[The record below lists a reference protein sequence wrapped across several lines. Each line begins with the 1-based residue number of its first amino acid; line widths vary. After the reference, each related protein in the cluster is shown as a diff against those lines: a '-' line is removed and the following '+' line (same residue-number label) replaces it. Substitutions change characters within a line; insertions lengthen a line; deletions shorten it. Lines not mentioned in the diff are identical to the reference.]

1 MADDGEKL
9 LERAVGGD
17 RAALAELLTKYGPML
32 RAELNIDRRW
42 QTVLEADDVLQ
53 VTYLEAFLHI
63 TSFAP
68 NGLAGFYTWLKR
80 IAENNL
86 RDAIKGLERQ
96 KRPQPGQRVE
106 VRVGENSTI
115 QLLDLLGVTSAT
127 PSRQVAHAE
136 LMAAFDAA
144 MQALPPDYATVVRM
158 YDLEGRSIADVAAAV
173 KRSAGAVHM
182 LRARAH
188 ARLGELL
195 GPGSQFFS
203 RAP

>member
-1 MADDGEKL
+1 MADDGDKL

-17 RAALAELLTKYGPML
+17 RAALAELLTRYGPML

-42 QTVLEADDVLQ
+42 QTVLEPDDVLQ

-96 KRPQPGQRVE
+96 KRPQPEQRVE
-106 VRVGENSTI
+106 VRTGENSAI

-127 PSRQVAHAE
+127 PSRQVAHGE
-136 LMAAFDAA
+136 LIAAFEAA

-158 YDLEGRSIADVAAAV
+158 YDLESRSITDVAAAV
-173 KRSAGAVHM
+173 KRSPGAVHM

-203 RAP
+203 HAP